1 MLTVYIV
8 HIKIYTYTDHMHR
21 VYIQYTFPIFLTY
34 SLIINNNNQKNIL
47 VVSSSMIINILWW
60 SHPVFSS
67 TSLINSSC
75 GYYKRIKYKL
85 IWLVME
91 EQINQQTHVNKV
103 FPITSHT
110 PTYCS
115 SYICDMRFSS
125 DMNKLSKSNYSL
137 FKKTLTGV
145 RWYELPN

>member
-1 MLTVYIV
+1 MYIV
-8 HIKIYTYTDHMHR
+8 HIKIYTYTDHTHR

-75 GYYKRIKYKL
+75 GYYKMIKYKL

-91 EQINQQTHVNKV
+91 EQINRQTHVNKI

-110 PTYCS
+110 PLLLLENSLYRTNWVKVIITAYNS
-115 SYICDMRFSS
+115 FHIFSI
-125 DMNKLSKSNYSL
+125 
-137 FKKTLTGV
+137 LTTFIS
-145 RWYELPN
+145 